1 MYIHIK
7 KEKKKDINNIY
18 IYTYIYIYIYEK
30 LDMFIFTN
38 KYMLNVQI
46 TLYLLSVYK
55 IVNMNLIIKF

>member
-7 KEKKKDINNIY
+7 KEKKNDINNI
-18 IYTYIYIYIYEK
+18 YIYIYIYEK

-38 KYMLNVQI
+38 TYMLNVQI

>member
-18 IYTYIYIYIYEK
+18 IYIYIYIYEK

-38 KYMLNVQI
+38 TYMLNVQI